1 MPSPVYDIELRYW
14 DGLRKGESESLAWLY
29 NRYFKLLYNYGRKI
43 AADEKALEDG
53 IHDLFVDLWR
63 FRRNLSPTTS
73 VQFYLYRSLR
83 RRLVRNRNGKHLLA
97 DAVSIPED
105 LQRCIPC
112 EEEDIMEREAQD
124 SRVNHLKKMLADLS
138 PRQYEA
144 MILRFYDELS
154 FEEIATIMD
163 VNEQSARNLVHRG
176 LTQLKQFS
184 KLLMAWLLLIG

>member
-1 MPSPVYDIELRYW
+1 MPSSAYDIELRYW
-14 DGLRKGESESLAWLY
+14 DGLRKGESDSLAWLY

-63 FRRNLSPTTS
+63 FRKKLSSTTS

-83 RRLVRNRNGKHLLA
+83 RRLVRNRNGQHLLA
-97 DAVSIPED
+97 DTVTIPED

-112 EEEDIMEREAQD
+112 EEEDIIEREVQHG
-124 SRVNHLKKMLADLS
+124 RVSHLKKMLADLS

-154 FEEIATIMD
+154 FDEIATIMD

-176 LTQLKQFS
+176 LSQLKQFS
-184 KLLMAWLLLIG
+184 KLLMAWVMLVG

>member
-43 AADEKALEDG
+43 ASDEKALEDG

-63 FRRNLSPTTS
+63 FRKNLSPTTS

-83 RRLVRNRNGKHLLA
+83 RRLVRNGNRNPLLA
-97 DAVSIPED
+97 EAMSIAED
-105 LQRCIPC
+105 IQRGIPC
-112 EEEDIMEREAQD
+112 EEEDIIERETQD
-124 SRVNHLKKMLADLS
+124 SRVNRLKKMLADLS

-154 FEEIATIMD
+154 FAEIATILD

-176 LTQLKQFS
+176 LSHLKQFS
-184 KLLMAWLLLIG
+184 KLLMTWVLLMG